1 MQISAVILTKNEEK
15 NIKRCIE
22 SLLWCNEIIII
33 DDYSEDK
40 TLREIKNFKARV
52 YRRHLNSNFAQQ
64 RNFGLSKA
72 NSDWVLFLDADEII
86 TLELKR
92 EILDVNFQ
100 TDDYNGFY
108 IKRRDYFMGRQLKYG
123 ETGNIKL
130 LRLGKKNAGKWK
142 RSVHE
147 TWEIK
152 ERVGE
157 LKNTIHHYP
166 HQTIREFIDDI
177 NFYSTIHAQENKKTK
192 FANIF
197 YIITYPLGKF
207 FVNYFLKLGFL
218 DGGEGIVMAIFM
230 SLHSFLAWGQLSLSS

>member
-40 TLREIKNFKARV
+40 TLREIKNFKVRV
-52 YRRHLNSNFAQQ
+52 YKRHLNSNFAQQ

-92 EILDVNFQ
+92 EIIEVNFQ

-108 IKRRDYFMGRQLKYG
+108 IKRQDFFMGRQLKYG

-130 LRLGKKNAGKWK
+130 LRLGKINVGKWK

-147 TWEIK
+147 AWEIK
-152 ERVGE
+152 GRVGE
-157 LKNTIHHYP
+157 LKNPIYHYP
-166 HQTIREFIDDI
+166 HQTIREFVDDI
-177 NFYSTIHAQENKKTK
+177 NFYSTIHARENRKTK
-192 FANIF
+192 SANIF

-207 FVNYFLKLGFL
+207 ILNYFLKLGFL
-218 DGGEGIVMAIFM
+218 DGVEGFVMAMFM
-230 SLHSFLAWGQLSLSS
+230 SLHSFLAWGKLWLTS

>member
-52 YRRHLNSNFAQQ
+52 YRRHLNSNFAQ
-64 RNFGLSKA
+64 
-72 NSDWVLFLDADEII
+72 
-86 TLELKR
+86 
-92 EILDVNFQ
+92 
-100 TDDYNGFY
+100 
-108 IKRRDYFMGRQLKYG
+108 
-123 ETGNIKL
+123 
-130 LRLGKKNAGKWK
+130 
-142 RSVHE
+142 H
-147 TWEIK
+147 
-152 ERVGE
+152 
-157 LKNTIHHYP
+157 
-166 HQTIREFIDDI
+166 I

-192 FANIF
+192 SANIF

-218 DGGEGIVMAIFM
+218 DGVEGFVMAIFM
-230 SLHSFLAWGQLSLSS
+230 SLHSFLAWGKLWLTS